1 MVNTLS
7 VWLTS
12 GKKYALYW
20 LFDPLPVCFVTLQ
33 LAYEKQIAF
42 LKHQAETNQPSK
54 ISSITF
60 AETESSSVVKARE
73 STSSESVNHGGPLQN
88 GQPERGTEM
97 KLCLEVESV
106 KQENGQLKEK
116 VI

>member
-1 MVNTLS
+1 M
-7 VWLTS
+7 
-12 GKKYALYW
+12 
-20 LFDPLPVCFVTLQ
+20 
-33 LAYEKQIAF
+33 AYEKQIAF
-42 LKHQAETNQPSK
+42 LKEHQAETNQPSK

-60 AETESSSVVKARE
+60 AETGSSSVVKARDRE

-88 GQPERGTEM
+88 GQPEGGAEM